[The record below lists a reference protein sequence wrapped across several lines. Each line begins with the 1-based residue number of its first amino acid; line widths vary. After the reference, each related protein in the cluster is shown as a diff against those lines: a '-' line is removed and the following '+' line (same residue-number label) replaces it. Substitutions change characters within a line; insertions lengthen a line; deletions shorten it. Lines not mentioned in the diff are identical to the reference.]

1 MRHSAK
7 SVSVVRT
14 VSVQL
19 EPLHPNEWLQREP
32 LKSSEQLFAIFSNA
46 SDARPPLQTSPS
58 PIWADTIYAEWDAV
72 MPYVGIV
79 TADREF
85 LDWVATTQSRDWGWL
100 AVSSA
105 PLDSVV
111 EHLRSLTQVLM
122 PNGKAVFFRFWD
134 GRFLLPILQ
143 ASAVDSAQLLP
154 VIGRALING
163 QVVEIGGRA
172 QVSGRVFPW
181 WTVPE
186 TVLAQSADQTRVAN
200 VMQWL
205 SEEHPAQFEAFPEAV
220 LRCKIGQFFHLSA
233 SDDSSQSALLEY
245 LLAESA

>member
-1 MRHSAK
+1 MQPE
-7 SVSVVRT
+7 T
-14 VSVQL
+14 
-19 EPLHPNEWLQREP
+19 LHPNEWLQREP
-32 LKSSEQLFAIFSNA
+32 LKPSEQLFAIFSNA
-46 SDARPPLQTSPS
+46 SDGRPPLQAVPS
-58 PIWADTIYAEWDAV
+58 PVWADTIYAEWDAV

-105 PLDSVV
+105 PLEIVV
-111 EHLRSLTQVLM
+111 GHFRSLTQVLM
-122 PNGKAVFFRFWD
+122 PDGKAVFFRFWD
-134 GRFLLPILQ
+134 GRYLLTILQ
-143 ASAVDSAQLLP
+143 ASTVDAAQLLP

-163 QVVEIGGRA
+163 QSVEIGGRA
-172 QVSGRVFPW
+172 QVSGLVFPW

-186 TVLAQSADQTRVAN
+186 TVLAQSADQTRVTN

-205 SEEHPAQFEAFPEAV
+205 SEEHPVQFEAFPEAV
-220 LRCKIGQFFHLSA
+220 LRCKVRQFFHLSE
-233 SDDSSQSALLEY
+233 SEDSSQSALLEY